1 MVQAADVQMLWRA
14 NVGIAPSADF
24 DRVTISTFCA
34 GNCLA
39 VQDSEWLLYPA
50 V

>member
-24 DRVTISTFCA
+24 DRVTICA